1 MQRRTGPAVVS
12 TSGGHLQL
20 TGVGTT
26 FGNVTALRN
35 IDLDVAP
42 GTFLTLLGASGSG
55 KSTTLNAITGFVP
68 PDRGSVTL
76 DGRDITSVPP
86 HRREIGM
93 VFQNYALFP
102 HMNVTDNVA
111 FPLEV
116 RGVPKAERRRRAA
129 EVLERVHLDGYG
141 SRRPHELSGGQQ
153 QRVALARAIAF
164 EPRLLLMDEPMG
176 ALDKNLREALQIEI
190 VRLHRELGVTIVYVT
205 HDQEEA
211 LAMSDSIAV
220 YRAGEISQLGTA
232 EELYESP
239 SSLYVA
245 EFMGESNVFRGS
257 VSEHRD
263 GRVTVSPYG
272 ITGLISTSPDGTGH
286 PPLPGGQVALMVRPE
301 RMRVEPDQGQASAPG
316 HNAISGLLTNVMYL
330 GASVKYYVQLSS
342 GEHRHVRSAA
352 ATRRD
357 LVVGDRVRLT
367 WRVGDDVLFTDL
379 EEGRDGAHG

>member
-1 MQRRTGPAVVS
+1 MQRRTSPAVVS
-12 TSGGHLQL
+12 TSGGHLRL

-220 YRAGEISQLGTA
+220 YRNGEISQLGTA

-239 SSLYVA
+239 GSLYVA

-263 GRVTVSPYG
+263 GRVIVSPYG
-272 ITGLISTSPDGTGH
+272 ITGLTATSPDGTGH
-286 PPLPGGQVALMVRPE
+286 PLRPGGQVALMVRPE
-301 RMRVEPDQGQASAPG
+301 RMRVEPDHGQESAPG
-316 HNAISGLLTNVMYL
+316 HNTISGLLTNVMYL

-352 ATRRD
+352 DTRRD
-357 LVVGDRVRLT
+357 LAVGDRVRLT

-379 EEGRDGAHG
+379 EEGRVHG

>member
-1 MQRRTGPAVVS
+1 MQRRTSPAVGS
-12 TSGGHLQL
+12 TSGGHLRL

-129 EVLERVHLDGYG
+129 EVLERVHLGGYG

-211 LAMSDSIAV
+211 LAMSDGIAV
-220 YRAGEISQLGTA
+220 YRNGEISQLGTA

-257 VSEHRD
+257 VSEHQD
-263 GRVTVSPYG
+263 GRVVVSPYG
-272 ITGLISTSPDGTGH
+272 ITGLTSTSPDSAGR
-286 PPLPGGQVALMVRPE
+286 PLQPGGQVALMVRPE
-301 RMRVEPDQGQASAPG
+301 RMRVEPDHGQASTPG

-357 LVVGDRVRLT
+357 LAVGDRVRLT

-379 EEGRDGAHG
+379 EEGRVHG